1 MPFNINTLKS
11 NIEGGGGYLKN
22 HSFEV
27 LMNPPP
33 ILLNRNL
40 NVLGTP
46 ALIRNITDSL
56 TFRIEQVRA
65 PGINIQVSDINR
77 YGVGPTQKM
86 PHNAQFQETT
96 FSILVDGFGEIWQF
110 WYNWARSVFE
120 FTGAESSRVGAAN
133 RFPGYV
139 TNYKD
144 DYSTTMQI
152 VIYDLFGNAIQRI
165 NLYDAFPVNVREV
178 QLAWNDNGNL
188 MRLSV
193 AVSYKDYTIVGSSL
207 EGNLSQPLN
216 NTTTS
221 QLNRNIDTR

>member
-11 NIEGGGGYLKN
+11 NIENNGYLKN
-22 HSFEV
+22 HSFEILLV
-27 LMNPPP
+27 PPP
-33 ILLNRNL
+33 ILRNRNL
-40 NVLGTP
+40 NILGSSSF
-46 ALIRNITDSL
+46 IRSITNNL

-65 PGINIQVSDINR
+65 PGVNIQVSDINR

-110 WYNWARSVFE
+110 WYNWTRSVFE
-120 FTGAESSRVGAAN
+120 FTGTEASRVGNAS

-139 TNYKD
+139 TNYKE

-152 VIYDLFGNAIQRI
+152 VIYDMFGNAIQRI
-165 NLYDAFPVNVREV
+165 NLYDAFPTTIRET
-178 QLAWNDNGNL
+178 QLSWNDNQNL

-193 AVSYKDYTIVGSSL
+193 AISYKDYTIVGSSI
-207 EGNLSQPLN
+207 EGNVVQPIN
-216 NTTTS
+216 S
-221 QLNRNIDTR
+221 MFRAQLNRNIVIR